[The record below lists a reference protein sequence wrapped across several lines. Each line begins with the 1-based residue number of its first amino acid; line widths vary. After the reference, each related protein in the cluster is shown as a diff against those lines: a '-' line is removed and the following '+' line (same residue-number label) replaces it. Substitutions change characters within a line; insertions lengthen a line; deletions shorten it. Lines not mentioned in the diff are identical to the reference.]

1 MSFFSLFGTNKTN
14 HYECS
19 SAVSLAS
26 SVNFNLFDKIKASC
40 GNSFASSFNYNFN
53 RLFSENINYVKKSC
67 YSGVSYQQMYD
78 SCLNSSYKTGCDT
91 KEANK
96 VISEL
101 TLKVSEIITT
111 HWGNDSLIKESL
123 KCVAPSEVL
132 CNLITDYYT
141 SLKSCKSSLLS
152 CQSVSIS
159 VGVFS
164 KSCFGSLIV
173 CGSIDIDW
181 YKANCQKKKIWCDG
195 ELDILI
201 DKLKDKF
208 DKSKCERSPLI
219 LDLDGDGVETLSM
232 TGNSIYFDHDN
243 NGYAEKTGWANKD
256 DALLVIDKNKN
267 GKIDNGTEMFGNNT
281 SSSSENGF
289 IALSQYD
296 SNHDGLINSKDS
308 EFKNIK
314 LWQDKN
320 SNGITDSGEL
330 NSLSDAGIK
339 SISTGYIATNNVDSN
354 GNTIKENGF
363 FTRTNGSQGIVSDVW
378 FNADD
383 VRTKDITTVV
393 TDNSILALPNFAGFG
408 NVSDL
413 HQAMQKDSSGALKSL
428 VNKFISA
435 TNNAEKMK
443 LVNDIIFKWTGVDTL
458 NPNSLIASDGKNY
471 IGDARIVYS
480 LEKLLAD
487 DFKGY
492 VCYTPNDISDIPNFK
507 SAVTLKSA
515 YGDVVSYV
523 YGKLLS
529 QTSSLSLIK
538 EIDVTWNEKENAC
551 NVKIDKLKQKIIC
564 MYKENSQNAINK
576 LYDLGAALSS
586 MGKTG
591 DKTINELKTWSASI
605 HNENL
610 SFCLK
615 NITMNQVYG
624 SESNDVITTNNFTNS
639 IIYGYG
645 GNDTIYGSVGDD
657 IIYGGSGNDILSD
670 RFGNDYLNGGS
681 GNDAYA
687 FNTLSG
693 QDNIVDNAGNDLLLF
708 NDSSSKQIWFQ
719 RKDDDLVV
727 SLIGGTDTMT
737 INDWYS
743 SSSNHIENFKANDG
757 KTLLDS
763 QVANLVSAMASL
775 TPPAAGQTSLSQ
787 SYQDQLAPVL
797 AANWK

>member
-14 HYECS
+14 NYGCS
-19 SAVSLAS
+19 SAVSLTS

-67 YSGVSYQQMYD
+67 SSGVSYQQMYD

-132 CNLITDYYT
+132 CNLITDYYS

-152 CQSVSIS
+152 CESVSIS

-173 CGSIDIDW
+173 CGSINVDW
-181 YKANCQKKKIWCDG
+181 YKENCQKKKIWCDG

-256 DALLVIDKNKN
+256 DAFLVMDKNKN
-267 GKIDNGTEMFGNNT
+267 GKIDSGTEMFGNNT
-281 SSSSENGF
+281 SSSAQNGF
-289 IALSQYD
+289 MALSQYD

-320 SNGITDSGEL
+320 SNGVTDSGEL
-330 NSLSDAGIK
+330 YSLSDAGIK
-339 SISTGYIATNNVDSN
+339 SISTGYIATNNTDSN
-354 GNTIKENGF
+354 GNTIKETGF
-363 FTRTNGSQGIVSDVW
+363 FTRKNGSQGIVSDVW
-378 FNADD
+378 FESDD
-383 VRTKDITTVV
+383 VKTKDLNTVV
-393 TDNSILALPNFAGFG
+393 VSAEINTLPNFSGFG

-413 HQAMQKDSSGALKSL
+413 HQAMQKDTTGTLKNL
-428 VNKFISA
+428 VNQFISA
-435 TNNAEKMK
+435 TSRVEKMN
-443 LVNDIIFKWTGVDTL
+443 LVNEIIFKWTGVDAL
-458 NPNSLIASDGKNY
+458 DPNSLIASDGNNY

-480 LEKLLAD
+480 LEKLLVD

-492 VCYTPNDISDIPNFK
+492 VCKTPDKLSDSPNGF
-507 SAVTLKSA
+507 SAGTLKSA

-529 QTSSLSLIK
+529 QTSSKSLIDK
-538 EIDVTWNEKENAC
+538 IDVSWNDKDKTC
-551 NVKIDKLKQKIIC
+551 NVNIDKLKQTIIC
-564 MYKENSQNAINK
+564 MYKDNQTTTINK
-576 LYDLGAALSS
+576 LYDLGAALSA

-591 DKTINELKTWSASI
+591 DKAINELKTWATSI
-605 HNENL
+605 SSENI
-610 SFCLK
+610 SFCLEH
-615 NITMNQVYG
+615 ITMTPVYG
-624 SESNDVITTNNFTNS
+624 TDGSDLIAASNFTNK
-639 IIYGYG
+639 IIYGYA
-645 GNDTIYGSVGDD
+645 GNDYIYGSVGDD
-657 IIYGGSGNDILSD
+657 IIYGGSGNDIISD
-670 RFGNDYLNGGS
+670 RFGNDLLNGGS
-681 GNDAYA
+681 GHDTY
-687 FNTLSG
+687 FLSRQSG
-693 QDNIVDNAGNDLLLF
+693 QDTIVDTAGS
-708 NDSSSKQIWFQ
+708 DSLILNESSQQIWFQ
-719 RKDDDLVV
+719 RKDDNLVV

-743 SSSNHIENFKANDG
+743 SSANHIETFKTSDG
-757 KTLLDS
+757 KTLLDT

-775 TPPAAGQTSLSQ
+775 TPPAAGQTTLSQ

-797 AANWK
+797 AASWK